1 MEQDSLDVH
10 VNCWIGWIYRA
21 YPLLSWT
28 SIRILRGHLQCNK
41 TEWLLCLPHA
51 IRATVRDNQASQHL
65 FRGYRSLQLRLAHT
79 MMINKSPEHSGIAY
93 MHNGKEIKL
102 LMLENEKA
110 MRTANVIYFRK
121 FYCKITY
128 LGFILIEQFSDSF
141 GIIDK

>member
-1 MEQDSLDVH
+1 
-10 VNCWIGWIYRA
+10 
-21 YPLLSWT
+21 
-28 SIRILRGHLQCNK
+28 
-41 TEWLLCLPHA
+41 
-51 IRATVRDNQASQHL
+51 
-65 FRGYRSLQLRLAHT
+65 